1 MNYNNKHYNRNKVR
15 DNNKNGSVEG
25 NVRLPF
31 TIPSHNVGFELVC
44 VSTASLKLVMN
55 YDSSFMGY
63 EISLVG
69 LINMYGMNLFKYLM
83 NFNQIW
89 NRTLTGSQ
97 PFGYLQ
103 LNFQHKLFTQ
113 LTIRKWKASSF

>member
-83 NFNQIW
+83 NFNQIR
-89 NRTLTGSQ
+89 NRILTGSQ
-97 PFGYLQ
+97 PFGYYP
-103 LNFQHKLFTQ
+103 LNFQQTLFTQ
-113 LTIRKWKASSF
+113 LNITHEVEIQ